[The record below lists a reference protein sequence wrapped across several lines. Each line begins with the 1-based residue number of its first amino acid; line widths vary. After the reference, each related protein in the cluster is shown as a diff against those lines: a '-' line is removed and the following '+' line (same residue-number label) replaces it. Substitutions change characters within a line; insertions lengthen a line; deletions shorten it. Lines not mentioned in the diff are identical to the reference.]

1 MVQDGIKHEFTG
13 TLFIPAPGEAEKIEA
28 RERENR
34 PTPEL
39 ALDSSVDYTTVLAP
53 FPRQG
58 TTRRVKMSG
67 MDMLKLSQAD
77 GCSDPGDVH
86 GA

>member
-13 TLFIPAPGEAEKIEA
+13 LLFIPAPGEAEKIET

-39 ALDSSVDYTTVLAP
+39 TRDSSIDYTTVIAP
-53 FPRQG
+53 FPRQW
-58 TTRRVKMSG
+58 TTQRVKMSG
-67 MDMLKLSQAD
+67 MDMLRLRSKGQ
-77 GCSDPGDVH
+77 
-86 GA
+86 